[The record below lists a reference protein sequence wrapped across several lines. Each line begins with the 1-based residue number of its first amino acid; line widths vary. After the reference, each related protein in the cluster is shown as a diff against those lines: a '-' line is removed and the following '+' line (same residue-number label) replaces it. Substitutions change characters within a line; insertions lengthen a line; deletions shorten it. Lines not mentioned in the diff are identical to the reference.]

1 MGSARVFL
9 CLEGRLDVVEISS
22 ERMKKPSRVGGLDRR
37 SCGVDQAA
45 LLSLPVPKR
54 P

>member
-1 MGSARVFL
+1 MGSARVFS
-9 CLEGRLDVVEISS
+9 CLVGRLDVVEKPSK
-22 ERMKKPSRVGGLDRR
+22 RMKKPSRVGGLDRR
-37 SCGVDQAA
+37 SGGVGQAA

>member
-9 CLEGRLDVVEISS
+9 CLVGRLDVIDPPQTHE
-22 ERMKKPSRVGGLDRR
+22 KAPPRVGGLDRR
-37 SCGVDQAA
+37 SGGVGQAA